1 MTIVSNS
8 FYMKSIIVENTTLII
23 IFIIIAVVLLEVLFV
38 VGKYIGNLVENTKEE
53 QTLISKEKSFQFKIK
68 SELEI
73 RIKNTRIINI

>member
-8 FYMKSIIVENTTLII
+8 FYIKSIIVENT
-23 IFIIIAVVLLEVLFV
+23 
-38 VGKYIGNLVENTKEE
+38 KEE
-53 QTLISKEKSFQFKIK
+53 QALISKEKSFQFKIK